1 MSTPAYT
8 EQSLGKRGS
17 EVVTGA
23 VSSKKF
29 AILVAGPQGATISA
43 ITCSNKTGAASLIG
57 DLPAGYTTYGN
68 FTALTVTAGAVECYN
83 A

>member
-43 ITCSNKTGAASLIG
+43 ITCSNKTGAASLVG
-57 DLPAGYTTYGN
+57 DLPARYTPNTPNLSLIHISEPTRPY
-68 FTALTVTAGAVECYN
+68 
-83 A
+83 

>member
-1 MSTPAYT
+1 MSTPAFT

-23 VSSKKF
+23 VTGKKF
-29 AILVAGPQGATISA
+29 AIIVAGPQGATLDA
-43 ITCSNKTGAASLIG
+43 ITCGNKAGASGLVG
-57 DLPAGYTTYGN
+57 NLPAGYTSYGD
-68 FTALTVTAGAVECYN
+68 FTALTVSSGLIEAYN